1 MSKKVSSRISTIQKE
16 LNFADQKSA
25 DQIAFGLVCA
35 YPESKVLTYKI
46 KNGGY
51 KVLVLSD
58 G

>member
-1 MSKKVSSRISTIQKE
+1 MSNVSIPSIQKE
-16 LNFADQKSA
+16 LFIEDRKSA
-25 DQIAFGLVCA
+25 DQQAFILICA
-35 YPESKVLTYKI
+35 YPECRVLTYKI